1 MASQNWPSE
10 VKDDD
15 VVLLCCFF
23 ACLFIVHFFF
33 LLDFVSIL
41 MPEAEPATGV
51 LFDVF
56 VLVLAQGIVRP
67 VLEWKQTFI
76 K

>member
-1 MASQNWPSE
+1 
-10 VKDDD
+10 
-15 VVLLCCFF
+15 
-23 ACLFIVHFFF
+23 
-33 LLDFVSIL
+33 

>member
-10 VKDDD
+10 VKDYD

-33 LLDFVSIL
+33 YLILSLSSCQKLNLQQVSFL
-41 MPEAEPATGV
+41 MFSFLCWLKE
-51 LFDVF
+51 L
-56 VLVLAQGIVRP
+56 
-67 VLEWKQTFI
+67 
-76 K
+76 